1 MSSAETRLVR
11 IAILLSVVLVAA
23 LAVLAVYSVIG
34 QDSANEGEVADPA
47 PNGSTSEAG
56 GELGRAYPG
65 PAVDIDDSRFPLTIG
80 CVPATDPD
88 SDFSVLIT
96 NRAATTVDYVVSLRL
111 TVDERTVLT
120 STEIRDLRPDE
131 AREVIVGPGGSTGP
145 VSECSVAAIQADRR
159 VILSE
164 T

>member
-11 IAILLSVVLVAA
+11 IAIILSVVLVAA

-34 QDSANEGEVADPA
+34 QDGDDEVADPDQDD
-47 PNGSTSEAG
+47 STSEAS

-65 PAVDIDDSRFPLTIG
+65 PAVDIDDSRYPLTIG
-80 CVPATDPD
+80 CVPATDPG

-96 NRAATTVDYVVSLRL
+96 NRAETTVDYVVSLRL
-111 TVDERTVLT
+111 TVDDRTVLT

-131 AREVIVGPGGSTGP
+131 AREVIVGPGGSAAP

-159 VILSE
+159 IILGE